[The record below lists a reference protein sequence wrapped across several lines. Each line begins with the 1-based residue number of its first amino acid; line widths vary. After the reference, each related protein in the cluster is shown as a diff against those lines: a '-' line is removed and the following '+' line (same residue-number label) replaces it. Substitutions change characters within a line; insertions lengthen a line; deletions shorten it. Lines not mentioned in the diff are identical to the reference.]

1 MGREHMLA
9 APTERK
15 GNVGGGTSRRLSRR
29 SLGWRER
36 SEEINP

>member
-15 GNVGGGTSRRLSRR
+15 GNVGGGTSRRLSR
-29 SLGWRER
+29 
-36 SEEINP
+36 